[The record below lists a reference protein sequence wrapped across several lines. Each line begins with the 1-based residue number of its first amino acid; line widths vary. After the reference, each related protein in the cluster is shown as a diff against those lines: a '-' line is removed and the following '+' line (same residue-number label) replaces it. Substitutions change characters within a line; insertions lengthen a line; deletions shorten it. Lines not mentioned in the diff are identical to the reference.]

1 MRQLGDRLW
10 CAARSAYTSLRGAVK
25 RRSVRDT
32 VDGCTYVLKEDDVPA
47 LVQILSCTT
56 CDSESMGWRR
66 VMTITSVEDRIVAYL
81 ARLSAYDFDAAVR
94 RGKIALLGAATG
106 MGSRKLISAARQLKL
121 DTMERP

>member
-10 CAARSAYTSLRGAVK
+10 CAVRGAYASLRGAVK
-25 RRSVRDT
+25 SCSTQGT

-56 CDSESMGWRR
+56 CDNESMGWRR
-66 VMTITSVEDRIVAYL
+66 VTTITSAEDRIVAYL

-106 MGSRKLISAARQLKL
+106 LGSHKLISAARQIKL
-121 DTMERP
+121 DALERP